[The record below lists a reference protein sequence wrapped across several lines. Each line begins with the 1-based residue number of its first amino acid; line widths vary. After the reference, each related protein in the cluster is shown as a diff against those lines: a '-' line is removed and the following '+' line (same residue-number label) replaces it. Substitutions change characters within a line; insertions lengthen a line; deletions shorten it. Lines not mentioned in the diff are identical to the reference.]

1 MKRTDIARI
10 LNDNIGERVERVPSR
25 SNSVFPNPAILV
37 YMQYGGICID
47 FNTAVTLI
55 DGFDYYKSFQL
66 ALICDE
72 DESLYVLNSRRFCH
86 PYYSSSGMIPID
98 RAGTAQVI
106 ANSLGVNHR
115 TVKRWLRRA
124 QHYSGFH
131 PIILHVIK

>member
-1 MKRTDIARI
+1 MKRNDIVRI
-10 LNDNIGERVERVPSR
+10 LNDNIGGRVERVVPC

-47 FNTAVTLI
+47 FNTANTRM

-72 DESLYVLNSRRFCH
+72 DKSLYVLNSRRFCH
-86 PYYSSSGMIPID
+86 PYYPSSGMIPID

-106 ANSLGVNHR
+106 ANSLDVNYR

-124 QHYSGFH
+124 QHYSGFR

>member
-1 MKRTDIARI
+1 MKRNDIARI
-10 LNDNIGERVERVPSR
+10 LNDNIDGHVERVPC
-25 SNSVFPNPAILV
+25 NSVFPNPAMILI

-47 FNTAVTLI
+47 FNTTVTCI
-55 DGFDYYKSFQL
+55 DGRNYCKNFQL

-72 DESLYVLNSRRFCH
+72 DGSLHVLNSRTFHH

-98 RAGTAQVI
+98 RSGTAQVI
-106 ANSLGVNHR
+106 ANSLCVNYR

-124 QHYSGFH
+124 QHYSGFR